1 MKTSH
6 YFACLSCLTLVLCFS
21 SVKSQTKAVLFEGT
35 MVAGYVDK
43 GGFIN
48 CIGPSVKLN
57 QKAYALFAGLLP
69 SLRIKEDKVAAGAT
83 KNTDLTPGL
92 GFGLTAVFRHI
103 AVQLPFYYNP
113 KTSVQNG
120 KWNPGVGLGYKF

>member
-1 MKTSH
+1 MKTYH
-6 YFACLSCLTLVLCFS
+6 YGTHLAPFSLILSFTAVR
-21 SVKSQTKAVLFEGT
+21 SQTKAVLFEGV
-35 MVAGYVDK
+35 MIGGYVDK

-57 QKAYALFAGLLP
+57 QKAYTIFAGLLP
-69 SLRIKEDKVAAGAT
+69 SMRIKEDKVAPGAT

-92 GFGLTAVFRHI
+92 GFGMTAVFRHI

-113 KTSVQNG
+113 KTSLENG